1 MKIKLFGN
9 SEQIVFYKNL
19 IFLLKIIFYIHFESF
34 WYINFKNKKII
45 LF

>member
-19 IFLLKIIFYIHFESF
+19 IFLLKIIFYIYFQSF